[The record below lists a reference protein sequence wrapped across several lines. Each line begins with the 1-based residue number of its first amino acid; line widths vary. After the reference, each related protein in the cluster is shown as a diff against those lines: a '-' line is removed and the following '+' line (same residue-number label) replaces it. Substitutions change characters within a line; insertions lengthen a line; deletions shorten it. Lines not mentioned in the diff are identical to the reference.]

1 MALIVNGLAQYE
13 ADEVLFPD
21 YAQLIADM
29 FSTNRPVEN
38 WYFAPDGLCFFFN
51 PYEIAPYSAG
61 LIVSKV
67 PYDTLSGLL
76 KDAYFPAEAVS
87 FAGTPKVVDFNQANT
102 EEINN
107 FAELILDTDGKEVL
121 LYAEGTLLNV
131 RIETGTWSEGS
142 KEFTSTATVFA
153 ASSISKGDAVL
164 IQYCGD
170 LFITYEA
177 QGELRPFVFL
187 GS

>member
-1 MALIVNGLAQYE
+1 MRRWKALVTTI
-13 ADEVLFPD
+13 
-21 YAQLIADM
+21 
-29 FSTNRPVEN
+29 
-38 WYFAPDGLCFFFN
+38 
-51 PYEIAPYSAG
+51 
-61 LIVSKV
+61 
-67 PYDTLSGLL
+67 PYDALGGLL
-76 KDAYFPAEAVS
+76 KDAYFPAETVS
-87 FAGTPKVVDFNQANT
+87 FAGTPKVMEFSAANT
-102 EEINN
+102 ENVGN
-107 FAELILDTDGKEVL
+107 FAELILDTTGKEYL

-187 GS
+187 VS